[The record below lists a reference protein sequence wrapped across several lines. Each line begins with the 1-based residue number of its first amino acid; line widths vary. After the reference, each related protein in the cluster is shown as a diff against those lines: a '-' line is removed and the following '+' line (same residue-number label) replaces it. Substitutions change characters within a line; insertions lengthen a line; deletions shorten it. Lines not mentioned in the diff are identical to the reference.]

1 MQILEEVIFPWNTI
15 NLFIYLFYINNDVF
29 FDKNTKKEKCI
40 FQGRIQKP

>member
-15 NLFIYLFYINNDVF
+15 NLFYINNDVF
-29 FDKNTKKEKCI
+29 FDKNTKKEKCT